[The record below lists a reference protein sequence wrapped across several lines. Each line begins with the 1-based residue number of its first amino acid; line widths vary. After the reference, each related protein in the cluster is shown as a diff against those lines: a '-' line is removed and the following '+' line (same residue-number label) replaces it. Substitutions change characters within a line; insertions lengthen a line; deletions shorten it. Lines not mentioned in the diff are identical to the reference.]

1 MVSIISVSFSCSYFI
16 PNLSVMST
24 LSVREISILI
34 NNIAQRKGKF
44 QKMARD
50 IQKLSSVCYSVGKV
64 DIYMRLDYAQR
75 VIVNHQL
82 LIMDQA
88 YSV

>member
-1 MVSIISVSFSCSYFI
+1 
-16 PNLSVMST
+16 
-24 LSVREISILI
+24 
-34 NNIAQRKGKF
+34 
-44 QKMARD
+44 MARD
-50 IQKLSSVCYSVGKV
+50 IQKLSSVCDSVGKV

-82 LIMDQA
+82 LIMEQA